1 MSRGK
6 FRDQS
11 QVSSVDMNR
20 VMPVFSRGV
29 LQNPPTPSPDR
40 VKIQNHE
47 DLKHNKNLFDMLQK
61 SYSYFVRGMA
71 DGVETHDSIGQHE
84 LPLMVSTQ
92 NEDFEA
98 CNTYC
103 VGE

>member
-1 MSRGK
+1 
-6 FRDQS
+6 
-11 QVSSVDMNR
+11 
-20 VMPVFSRGV
+20 
-29 LQNPPTPSPDR
+29 
-40 VKIQNHE
+40 
-47 DLKHNKNLFDMLQK
+47 MLQK

-71 DGVETHDSIGQHE
+71 DGVETRDSIGQHE

-103 VGE
+103 VGEYSYTATDQIMKIYRHFFVFQCPSDFLLEISSKYIK

>member
-1 MSRGK
+1 M
-6 FRDQS
+6 
-11 QVSSVDMNR
+11 
-20 VMPVFSRGV
+20 
-29 LQNPPTPSPDR
+29 
-40 VKIQNHE
+40 
-47 DLKHNKNLFDMLQK
+47 LKK

-71 DGVETHDSIGQHE
+71 DGVETRDSIGQHE